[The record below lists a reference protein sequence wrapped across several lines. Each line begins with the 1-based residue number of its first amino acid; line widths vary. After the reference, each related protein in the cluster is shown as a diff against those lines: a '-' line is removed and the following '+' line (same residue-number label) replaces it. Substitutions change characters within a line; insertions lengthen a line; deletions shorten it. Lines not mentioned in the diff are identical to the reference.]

1 MLPAYLRHMLSKLIK
16 EKIQARLGQAVRYPK
31 DCDRLADHITEVC
44 QATLSA
50 STLRRLMGFVNG
62 MNEPRLYTLD
72 VIAAY
77 LGHKCWEELLASLQ
91 PGVGKPE
98 PVIEK
103 LDPEQVRNGQ
113 TIQLTYEPAKV
124 IEIRKVGGSLRV
136 VTSNEKR
143 LLVNDEVRFIQ
154 LKLHY
159 PLTFTHHFREGN
171 SLGKLQ
177 LATVSGITSIKQ
189 V

>member
-1 MLPAYLRHMLSKLIK
+1 MLSPLIK
-16 EKIQARLGQAVRYPK
+16 QKIEERLGQAVRYPK
-31 DCDRLADHITEVC
+31 DCDQLASNISEVC

-72 VIAAY
+72 VIAEY
-77 LGHKCWEELLASLQ
+77 LGHKGWDELLASFE
-91 PGVGKPE
+91 PACGEHE

-103 LDPEQVRNGQ
+103 LDPDQLKNGQ
-113 TIQLTYEPAKV
+113 VIRLTYGPAKV
-124 IEIRKVGGSLRV
+124 IDIRKVGGMLQV
-136 VTSNEKR
+136 LTSNEKR
-143 LLVNDEVRFIQ
+143 VMVNDEVRFK
-154 LKLHY
+154 LLELHY
-159 PLTFTHHFREGN
+159 PLTLTHHFRQGN

-177 LATVSGITSIKQ
+177 LATVSGITSIKR